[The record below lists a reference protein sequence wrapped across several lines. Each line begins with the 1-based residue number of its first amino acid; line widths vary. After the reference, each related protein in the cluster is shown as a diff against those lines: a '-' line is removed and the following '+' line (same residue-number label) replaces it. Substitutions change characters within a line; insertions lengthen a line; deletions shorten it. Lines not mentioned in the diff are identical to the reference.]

1 MSLSAHARLTISD
14 DDRDLP
20 GAFGGGCA
28 SLLEGVA
35 EEGSL
40 NRAAKRMGM
49 AYSKA
54 WRIVREAEGHLGCE
68 LLARDGARGS
78 VLTPEGEHAL
88 HAYRT
93 LQAELDAMIAKR
105 LTELFSHLGHE
116 RPPGKSSDRAT
127 TTPKTP

>member
-28 SLLEGVA
+28 SLLEGVT

-68 LLARDGARGS
+68 LGSPATVRAARCSPLRANMPS
-78 VLTPEGEHAL
+78 TPIEPS
-88 HAYRT
+88 R
-93 LQAELDAMIAKR
+93 Q
-105 LTELFSHLGHE
+105 
-116 RPPGKSSDRAT
+116 SSTR
-127 TTPKTP
+127 

>member
-54 WRIVREAEGHLGCE
+54 WRIVREAEGIWAANCSPATVRA
-68 LLARDGARGS
+68 ARCSPLRANMPS
-78 VLTPEGEHAL
+78 TPIEPS
-88 HAYRT
+88 R
-93 LQAELDAMIAKR
+93 Q
-105 LTELFSHLGHE
+105 
-116 RPPGKSSDRAT
+116 SSTR
-127 TTPKTP
+127 